1 MLKMI
6 LSQHQ
11 CIVLQ
16 ENCKQE
22 QEEQQQQP
30 QQPQQP
36 QQQQPDQYHGTIS
49 SNIAETL
56 EASLSV
62 HESND
67 G

>member
-22 QEEQQQQP
+22 QQEQQQE
-30 QQPQQP
+30 
-36 QQQQPDQYHGTIS
+36 PDQYHGTIS

>member
-22 QEEQQQQP
+22 QEEQQ
-30 QQPQQP
+30 QQP